1 MAIVPVLCVTL
12 TPKFFYENIGAPPL
26 EGTGT
31 VLNAFDNIISV
42 QESLFGF
49 PDSGVKPLNPSVQTV
64 EGLNLSS
71 LRLFGFSGLLQLAYY

>member
-12 TPKFFYENIGAPPL
+12 TLKFFYENIGVPPL
-26 EGTGT
+26 KGTGT

-49 PDSGVKPLNPSVQTV
+49 PDSGVKPLNPF
-64 EGLNLSS
+64 S
-71 LRLFGFSGLLQLAYY
+71 LDSGRPELVFAAVVWI